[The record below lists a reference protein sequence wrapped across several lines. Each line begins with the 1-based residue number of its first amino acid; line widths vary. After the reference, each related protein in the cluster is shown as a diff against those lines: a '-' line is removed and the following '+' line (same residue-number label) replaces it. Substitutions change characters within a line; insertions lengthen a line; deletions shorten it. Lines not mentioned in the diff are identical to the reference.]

1 MARTADA
8 LVAAKPQSLTPAMA
22 LRFRSY
28 SFLRIPR
35 EEGEMSTTKELNGQV
50 ALITGAN
57 RGIGLAIAER
67 LADMGARLAICAR
80 NAEKLNQAALS
91 LQNRGAEVF
100 SRVADVTDLADIL
113 KMVNETRAALG
124 PVDILVN
131 NAGIGH
137 FGPFH
142 ELSDDEWDRTLNTNL
157 KSVFLMSRAVAPE
170 MIQRRTGHIIN
181 IASLAGKNA
190 FAGGAIY
197 CASKFG
203 LMGLTACMAE
213 DLRDYN
219 IRVSAVC
226 PGSVSTEFS
235 LHQGRDHSKLLQP
248 VDVAHAVAAL
258 VTQGPTNFMSEI
270 LLRPL
275 QKPS

>member
-1 MARTADA
+1 MAKTN
-8 LVAAKPQSLTPAMA
+8 
-22 LRFRSY
+22 
-28 SFLRIPR
+28 
-35 EEGEMSTTKELNGQV
+35 ELNVQV

-67 LADMGARLAICAR
+67 LADMGAKLAICAR
-80 NAEKLNQAALS
+80 NSEKLNQAAVD
-91 LQNRGAEVF
+91 LQNRGTEVF
-100 SRVADVTDLADIL
+100 ARVANVMDLADIL

-142 ELSDDEWDRTLNTNL
+142 DLSEDDWNKTLNTNL

-170 MIQRRTGHIIN
+170 MIQRRSGHIIN

-213 DLRDYN
+213 DLRNYN

-235 LHQGRDHSKLLQP
+235 LHKGADHSKLLQP
-248 VDVAHAVAAL
+248 EDVAHAVTML
-258 VTQGPTNFMSEI
+258 VTQSPQSFISEI
-270 LLRPL
+270 DVRPL
-275 QKPS
+275 RKA